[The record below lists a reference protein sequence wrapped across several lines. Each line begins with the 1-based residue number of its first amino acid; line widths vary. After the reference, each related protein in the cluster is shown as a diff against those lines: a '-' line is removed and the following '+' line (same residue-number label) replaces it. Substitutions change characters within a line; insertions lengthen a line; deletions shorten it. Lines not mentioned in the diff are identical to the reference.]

1 MPKSNFHRNV
11 FVNCPFDDEYVPLLR
26 PLLFT
31 LLYLGFT
38 PRIALEKTDS
48 GNPRV
53 ARILRLIRESGLAIH
68 DLSRLA
74 ANKKGEVSRFNM
86 PFELGLDIGSISFG
100 PTKLRQKKCL
110 ILEEQRFRFL
120 AALSDLSNSDILSH
134 AGKPI
139 EVVAKV
145 RYWLVQE
152 VLRTGPSA
160 TEIWTSF
167 NYFMAHLYDKLT
179 AENFSKKDI
188 ASLPTCELLAHME
201 AWAEGQRRN
210 KVATKKRDVAVLR
223 AKPQKRKPRRP
234 VGRRV
239 R

>member
-1 MPKSNFHRNV
+1 MVRSAFSRNV
-11 FVNCPFDDEYVPLLR
+11 FVNCPFDDEYMPLLR

-31 LLYLGFT
+31 LLYLGFN

-48 GNPRV
+48 GSPRV
-53 ARILRLIRESGLAIH
+53 ARILKLIRESGLAIH

-74 ANKKGEVSRFNM
+74 ANKKGEVARFNM

-110 ILEEQRFRFL
+110 ILEEQRFRYQ
-120 AALSDLSNSDILSH
+120 AALSDLSNSDILAH
-134 AGKPI
+134 EGKPI

-167 NYFMAHLYDKLT
+167 NYFMGHLYDKLM

-188 ASLPTCELLAHME
+188 ASLPVCELLAHME
-201 AWAEGQRRN
+201 VWTSGKQRD
-210 KVATKKRDVAVLR
+210 KVAKGKVSLVVTKTI
-223 AKPQKRKPRRP
+223 PIRKTRRP
-234 VGRRV
+234 SGRRV